1 MRQGRGG
8 RHKSLC
14 PQTSYPYEQMEL
26 NPTMEENLGAY
37 EEHTPQNFATQGRGT
52 RAFKH
57 QLPSVIG
64 WGLLWGSRRRSIP
77 GNSGRLGIWADGLN
91 SQWKP
96 PASVMCS
103 VSWLQLNYNEMVR
116 LERIGWALTAT
127 ATIGKRQ
134 MRHNGKSTRCD
145 PRSSMFEGKTNSI
158 YS

>member
-1 MRQGRGG
+1 MRQGREG

-14 PQTSYPYEQMEL
+14 PQTSYPNDQMEL

-37 EEHTPQNFATQGRGT
+37 EEHTPQNFATQGGKEEPELLNT
-52 RAFKH
+52 NSH
-57 QLPSVIG
+57 QLLAEDCYAGQEEVNTWQFRPAG
-64 WGLLWGSRRRSIP
+64 HM
-77 GNSGRLGIWADGLN
+77 GRWAQQPVKAL
-91 SQWKP
+91 
-96 PASVMCS
+96 
-103 VSWLQLNYNEMVR
+103 NEMVR

-145 PRSSMFEGKTNSI
+145 PRSSMFEDKINSI